1 MNLDIDVAARKMTPS
16 GATSS
21 NSAGHVAHLM
31 KLRTKVNMGR
41 VLDTIRKSKTLRL
54 ERGFCGDVSE
64 LNYMLDAGSVFCTYN
79 VEFEAGLTLETM
91 TI

>member
-1 MNLDIDVAARKMTPS
+1 
-16 GATSS
+16 
-21 NSAGHVAHLM
+21 
-31 KLRTKVNMGR
+31 MGR